1 MIEMHDVWKTYNNGT
16 TALQGIDVTIK
27 KGEFV
32 YLIGPSG
39 AGKSTFIK
47 LLYREEKATKGEIV
61 VNGYHLNK
69 IKRRMIPYLRRE
81 IGIVFQDYRLLPT
94 MTVYENVAFAM
105 EVIEKHPREIR
116 RRVKEILYMVG
127 LQDHQSHFPDELS
140 GGEQQR
146 VAIARAIVNNPSM
159 IIADEPTGNL
169 DPETSLGIMKL
180 LDQINLQGTTVI
192 MATHD
197 KEIVNRIKRRVV
209 AIDHGR
215 IVRDDLKGGYDYEI

>member
-1 MIEMHDVWKTYNNGT
+1 MHDVWKTYNNGT

-197 KEIVNRIKRRVV
+197 KEIVNRFKRRVV

>member
-197 KEIVNRIKRRVV
+197 KEIVNRFKRRVV

>member
-16 TALQGIDVTIK
+16 TALQGIDVTIR

-47 LLYREEKATKGEIV
+47 LLYREERVTKGDII

-69 IKRRMIPYLRRE
+69 MKRRQIPYLRRE
-81 IGIVFQDYRLLPT
+81 IGIVFQDYRLLQT
-94 MTVYENVAFAM
+94 MTVFENIAFAM
-105 EVIEKHPREIR
+105 EVIEKHPKEIR
-116 RRVKEILYMVG
+116 RRVKEILYLVG
-127 LQDHQSHFPDELS
+127 LQEHQNHFPDELS

-146 VAIARAIVNNPSM
+146 VAIARAMVNNPSM
-159 IIADEPTGNL
+159 VIADEPTGNL
-169 DPETSLGIMKL
+169 DPETSIGIMKL

-197 KEIVNRIKRRVV
+197 KEIVNRFKKRVV
-209 AIDHGR
+209 AVDHGR
-215 IVRDDLKGGYDYEI
+215 IVRDDVKGGYDYEA

>member
-1 MIEMHDVWKTYNNGT
+1 MHDVWKTYNNGT

-69 IKRRMIPYLRRE
+69 IKRRMIPFLRRE

-197 KEIVNRIKRRVV
+197 KEIVNCFKRRVV